1 LQVKIVV
8 STTPAAFPKSGA
20 PENARLG
27 NKKNYGEKRSSLF
40 IHAVTDTGKK
50 FYNLDTWFVRSSQ
63 CQKGI
68 DMPWMIASL
77 VPMLKKFFVVS

>member
-1 LQVKIVV
+1 MQLQQPSLKAEHRKVLV
-8 STTPAAFPKSGA
+8 
-20 PENARLG
+20 LG
-27 NKKNYGEKRSSLF
+27 IKKLSGEKRSSLF
-40 IHAVTDTGKK
+40 FLAVTDTGKK